1 MTIRQIMMFENSP
14 EAMAHLI
21 ENYAERRKLD
31 AELGNTSSVRFFTMQ
46 IAGPN
51 SGTMSIQYEYD
62 SLAQMEEEQNKRLS
76 SARWMELNAS
86 LAAAGFNASF
96 HGVAFETTPE

>member
-1 MTIRQIMMFENSP
+1 MTIRQVMMFENSP
-14 EAMAHLI
+14 EAMAHLV

-31 AELGNTSSVRFFTMQ
+31 AELGNTSSVRYFTMQ

-62 SLAQMEEEQNKRLS
+62 SLAQMEEEQTRRMSNP
-76 SARWMELNAS
+76 RWVELNEA
-86 LAAAGFNASF
+86 LAAAGFNPTF
-96 HGVAFETTPE
+96 HGVAFETTPG